1 MNTIS
6 RLATCLTACA
16 AMLFGA
22 MLPASVQAAA
32 YRLPAD
38 GTHVVGAIT
47 TIRVR
52 YEDTLASVAQ
62 EHGLGYR
69 ELLDA
74 NPGVDPWIPGEGT
87 EITLPTAYVLPE
99 APREGVVINV
109 AEYRL
114 YYYPPD
120 QDMVVTY
127 PVGLGRDEFRT
138 PLASTRI
145 VTAIENPS
153 WTPTESSRQEHAAAG
168 NPLPP
173 VVPPGPDN
181 PLGSLALQLDLPG
194 YFIHGTNTPFG
205 VGQQVSH
212 GCIRLYEPHIAT
224 LAELAR
230 KGTPVHIVNEPYK
243 VGWKNDELFVE
254 VHRDIYEAADPE
266 ELTRRLEAATKN
278 RAAVVDWARI
288 DDLVRSPTGVPS
300 RI

>member
-1 MNTIS
+1 MHTVFRVTAS
-6 RLATCLTACA
+6 LSALALALLGTAVPLTAQ
-16 AMLFGA
+16 G
-22 MLPASVQAAA
+22 AA
-32 YRLPAD
+32 YSLPD
-38 GTHVVGAIT
+38 EGTQVVGAVT
-47 TIRVR
+47 TIRAR
-52 YEDTLASVAQ
+52 YEDTLASIAQ

-74 NPGVDPWIPGEGT
+74 NPDVDPWIPGEGT
-87 EITLPTAYVLPE
+87 EVVLPTAYVLPD
-99 APREGVVINV
+99 APREGLVINV

-114 YYYPPD
+114 YYYPPK
-120 QDMVVTY
+120 QNMVVTY

-138 PLASTRI
+138 PLASTRV

-153 WTPTESSRQEHAAAG
+153 WTPTATSRKEHAARG
-168 NPLPP
+168 ETLPP

-181 PLGSLALQLDLPG
+181 PLGSMALMLELPG

-205 VGQQVSH
+205 VGQQVSQ

-243 VGWKNDELFVE
+243 VGWRDEQLFVE
-254 VHRDIYEAADPE
+254 VHRDIYESADPSD
-266 ELTRRLEAATKN
+266 LMKRLQAAVKN

-288 DDLVRSPTGVPS
+288 DDLVRSPTGVPA